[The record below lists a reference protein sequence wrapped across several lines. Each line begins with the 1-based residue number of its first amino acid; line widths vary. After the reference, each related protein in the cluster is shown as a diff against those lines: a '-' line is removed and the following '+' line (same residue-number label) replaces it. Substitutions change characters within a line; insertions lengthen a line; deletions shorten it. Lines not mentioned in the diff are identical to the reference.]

1 MNLDDVRLARAYL
14 SRVAEPF
21 AGALSGLVSEVGWGH
36 PCRFVWRALVPMRS
50 AFWLLDRD
58 GAPWR
63 WW

>member
-1 MNLDDVRLARAYL
+1 MIPEQRSTTVEPSPELPE
-14 SRVAEPF
+14 VAFP
-21 AGALSGLVSEVGWGH
+21 VDWGH
-36 PCRFVWRALVPMRS
+36 PCRFVWRAPVPMRA